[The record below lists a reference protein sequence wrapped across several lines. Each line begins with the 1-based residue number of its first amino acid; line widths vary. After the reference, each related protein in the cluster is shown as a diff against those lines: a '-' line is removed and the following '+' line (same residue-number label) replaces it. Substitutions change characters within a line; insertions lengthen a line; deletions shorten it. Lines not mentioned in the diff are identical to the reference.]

1 MHGMK
6 QTSITMNKSELLFKM
21 NMIRERSL
29 HLLLFILT
37 AVLVIFIGGGDFVVS
52 VALSSHSLR

>member
-21 NMIRERSL
+21 NMIREGSF

-37 AVLVIFIGGGDFVVS
+37 AVLVIFIGGGDFCGHCSIVQS
-52 VALSSHSLR
+52 